1 MYQTVI
7 ILLVTAV
14 VTIITTIIT
23 VRFTMLG
30 RVLSQSASDKLKTRA
45 REVGIYVWIAIWFPA
60 TVATLVYYLRLTS
73 PITRGDVFMIAFLT
87 CMCGVWISLLTLAIA
102 FESLKK
108 ALRKA
113 FGQIS
118 D

>member
-1 MYQTVI
+1 MYQTLI

-14 VTIITTIIT
+14 VTIITTVIT
-23 VRFTMLG
+23 VRFTMTG

-45 REVGIYVWIAIWFPA
+45 REHGIYVWIAIWFPA
-60 TVATLVYYLRLTS
+60 TVAVLIYYLRLTS

-87 CMCGVWISLLTLAIA
+87 CLCGFWLCLLGLVIA
-102 FESLKK
+102 FDMVMK
-108 ALRKA
+108 AIRKA
-113 FGQIS
+113 FPRIS